1 MSLRLINRS
10 ADLKKLRDEGYD
22 IEIRCGHL
30 LVKNVPYV
38 NSRKEINTGTLVS
51 KLNLANDVTARP
63 EDHVAFFE
71 GKYPCDKDGARIAKI
86 ENQSERKSLGTDL
99 VIDHTFSAK
108 PMNGA
113 YEDYYAKMTTYV
125 AILSGP
131 AQAINAAVT
140 PKTFPLITAKED
152 ESVFNYIDTAS
163 SRAEI
168 NVVSAKLE
176 LDKIAILGLGGT
188 GAYVL
193 DFTAKTHVK
202 EIHLFDGDTFFQH
215 NAFRSPG
222 AASGADLEQKLP
234 KTEYFRRLYSNMRR
248 GIFSHPA
255 YINASNIEELRQMN
269 FVFLCFDA
277 GKEKE
282 LVVESL
288 EKWGTPF
295 VDVGLGVYLAG
306 DSLGGIVKTTT
317 STPKQ
322 REHIRTK
329 NRISFSAGDGNN
341 EYDRNIQIADLNAL
355 NAALAVIKWKKLFG
369 FYHDFENEH
378 HCTYT
383 IDGNTLVNEDQA

>member
-10 ADLKKLRDEGYD
+10 PDLKKLRDEGYD

-30 LVKNVPYV
+30 LIKSVPYV
-38 NSRKEINTGTLVS
+38 NSGKQIKTGTLVS

-71 GKYPCDKDGARIAKI
+71 GEYPCDKDGARIARI
-86 ENQSERKSLGTDL
+86 ENQSERKNLGTDL

-131 AQAINAAVT
+131 AQAINPAAT

-248 GIFSHPA
+248 GIVSHPA

-288 EKWGTPF
+288 EKWGIPF
-295 VDVGLGVYLAG
+295 VDVGIGVYLAG
-306 DSLGGIVKTTT
+306 ESLGGIVKTTT

-322 REHIRTK
+322 RDHVRTK

-355 NAALAVIKWKKLFG
+355 NAAFAVIKWEKLFG

-383 IDGNTLVNEDQA
+383 IDGNKLVNEDQT